1 MFEEYSKLKSV
12 YFVVEKEGK
21 FWVVLVLHHLKM
33 KPKQSRTSN
42 VFFTRKRS
50 WNWEPNDGNLFA
62 KCKDFALK
70 MLFRNDAVYA

>member
-33 KPKQSRTSN
+33 KPKQSAEQN
-42 VFFTRKRS
+42 VFFTETRGLGL
-50 WNWEPNDGNLFA
+50 EPNDGNLFA
-62 KCKDFALK
+62 KCKRFWL
-70 MLFRNDAVYA
+70 